1 MLRHGRRN
9 MHRRQSTRLA
19 ALLMVAVLSC
29 LGYTAMYAWAF
40 ADPEYDLTVDNIPV
54 NFDGNK
60 TLYLDTQTNDRGF
73 VIYNDHLKIRSQ
85 YLTFWDFNESYDHE
99 DVCLVNGSYAY
110 ATVPA
115 MNLTLDSITEI
126 NRFQLSS
133 WNGTVTVGCTEYSAS
148 RMTLQ
153 VNSTDNATL
162 LIRAVELHRN
172 YEYRV
177 FVDDQPREW
186 LKVNDAQYIEYN
198 YTGDWSNH
206 TITLL
211 QYGQY
216 ITVPSASLYMIQ
228 LFLIL
233 GVVFVV
239 IKLLVWPLRNQKP
252 VNLDLLMRRF
262 FYAGMYIVISSFAI
276 ILTFKLFVG
285 V

>member
-1 MLRHGRRN
+1 MRDR
-9 MHRRQSTRLA
+9 MYSTKLA
-19 ALLMVAVLSC
+19 SIALLSSVLL
-29 LGYTAMYAWAF
+29 LGYTLMSVSGG
-40 ADPEYDLTVDNIPV
+40 ADPEYDLTIDNIPV
-54 NFDGNK
+54 NFDGDT
-60 TLYLDTQTNDRGF
+60 TLYVDTQTNDRGF
-73 VIYNDHLKIRSQ
+73 VIYNNHLLIRSQ
-85 YLTFWDFNESYDHE
+85 YLTFWDFNETYEHE
-99 DVCLVNGSYAY
+99 DVCYVTGSYAY

-115 MNLTLDSITEI
+115 QNLTLDSITEI

-206 TITLL
+206 TISLL

-216 ITVPSASLYMIQ
+216 TTVPSASLYMIQ
-228 LFLIL
+228 IFLIL

-239 IKLLVWPLRNQKP
+239 IKSLVWPLKDQKP
-252 VNLDLLMRRF
+252 VNLDILMRRF
-262 FYAGMYIVISSFAI
+262 FYAGMYIAISSFAI